1 MGIGGVLLELGRY
14 LEACERTPG
23 VDSVGLDEDGAPGTA
38 GSVTAT
44 VELTLSTC
52 PAGEGANALDLADTR
67 VDDDGRIRA
76 SFETPEAVLPERPDG
91 VEIATRET
99 RVTEDGRIAVRLV
112 ATAVAQEAGQ
122 RATGR
127 GDAGVAGATDTPA
140 AGRGDAG
147 AAGATDAPAAGRGD
161 TPAAADAGPPGQV
174 AGDDQG
180 VEHDADADE
189 RASQQTH
196 ATRTGA
202 DTDRSSERDLP
213 PFRDHALLRE
223 VYESCGTFAEMSD
236 ALEMDVTG
244 ETVRRYMIDAG
255 IHEPDSYGSSGADD
269 AERDEE
275 GVDEGAAVAGTD
287 PREDTGRGSA
297 EEDLDSPVVLT
308 DGIGLPEGVQI
319 ETIVETVKRSNT
331 LYEVKT
337 AIGIGREEALEI
349 LQQLDLLDHVVG
361 RLATADEREVTREL
375 VVERLRENAEPR

>member
-1 MGIGGVLLELGRY
+1 MGIGGVLLELGRF

-44 VELTLSTC
+44 VELNLSTC
-52 PAGEGANALDLADTR
+52 PAGEGASGMDLADTR
-67 VDDDGRIRA
+67 IDDDGRIRTT
-76 SFETPEAVLPERPDG
+76 FETPEAVLPDRPDG
-91 VEIATRET
+91 VEITTREAT
-99 RVTEDGRIAVRLV
+99 VDEDGRIAVRLV
-112 ATAVAQEAGQ
+112 ATAVAE
-122 RATGR
+122 
-127 GDAGVAGATDTPA
+127 DAGPRAVGNAE
-140 AGRGDAG
+140 
-147 AAGATDAPAAGRGD
+147 
-161 TPAAADAGPPGQV
+161 TPAAADAGTPATENTGSPADGDAETPTTTDDDTLAWV

-180 VEHDADADE
+180 VDHDADADE
-189 RASQQTH
+189 RPSQQEQTTH
-196 ATRTGA
+196 TAA
-202 DTDRSSERDLP
+202 DTDGSSNGDVP

-255 IHEPDSYGSSGADD
+255 IHEPDSYGSSRADD
-269 AERDEE
+269 AERDED
-275 GVDEGAAVAGTD
+275 GVDDGTTVDAPD
-287 PREDTGRGSA
+287 PREDPGRGA
-297 EEDLDSPVVLT
+297 GDEDLDTPVVLT

-319 ETIVETVKRSNT
+319 ETLVETVKRSNT

-337 AIGIGREEALEI
+337 AIGIGRDDAREI